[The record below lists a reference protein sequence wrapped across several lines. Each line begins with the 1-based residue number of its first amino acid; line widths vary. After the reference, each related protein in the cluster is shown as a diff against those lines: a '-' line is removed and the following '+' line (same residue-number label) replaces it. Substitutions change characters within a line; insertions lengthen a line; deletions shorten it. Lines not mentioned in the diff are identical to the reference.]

1 MEENPYI
8 IRMNISHYREL
19 LKLDVDDVKRAT
31 VKRLLAE
38 AEAALRQASDFEDP
52 SSARRRYKRAS

>member
-31 VKRLLAE
+31 VERLLAE
-38 AEAALRQASDFEDP
+38 AETALWQASDFEEP
-52 SSARRRYKRAS
+52 RSAWRRDRRAS

>member
-38 AEAALRQASDFEDP
+38 AEASLWQASDFEEP
-52 SSARRRYKRAS
+52 RSARRRDRRAS

>member
-38 AEAALRQASDFEDP
+38 AEAALWRARDFEEP
-52 SSARRRYKRAS
+52 RSTRRRDKRAS

>member
-1 MEENPYI
+1 VEENPNI

-19 LKLDVDDVKRAT
+19 LKLDIDDVKRST

-38 AEAALRQASDFEDP
+38 ATAALAQVRDLQSQE
-52 SSARRRYKRAS
+52 